1 MTLSSLK
8 TVIDGYNLLHQTPV
22 MQSGSGPT
30 WLHQQRSNLIHELA
44 KLLTP
49 AERVSTIC
57 VFDAHTDRS
66 PNTTDF
72 VLEDIR
78 VCFAHHHREADDFIE
93 DLIDQHRSPRSLL
106 VVSSDRRIRNAAK
119 YRQAQ
124 TIDSRDWY
132 EKISLR
138 YTDSRNHATS
148 ITKEIDPESIK
159 NTSIMEHEVDAWVS
173 YLEME
178 KISVNK
184 SPEDHP
190 APKPKAAP
198 KLSKKSNE
206 RKASPPNKRSTGPTK
221 KVPKGVSKRAPK
233 SSRNLPESKPLTA
246 DESGIDP
253 KILKRANR
261 KLPEDGPLFPE
272 DYFDGIS

>member
-1 MTLSSLK
+1 MNLDSLK

-22 MQSGSGPT
+22 MQSGSGPA
-30 WLHQQRSNLIHELA
+30 WLHQQRINLIQELA

-49 AERVSTIC
+49 AERTTTMC

-93 DLIDQHRSPRSLL
+93 DLIEQHRSPRSLL

-119 YRQAQ
+119 YRQVK
-124 TIDSRDWY
+124 TIDSREWY
-132 EKISLR
+132 DNISLR
-138 YTDSRNHATS
+138 YTDSLSHATLP
-148 ITKEIDPESIK
+148 TNEVDPESIK
-159 NTSIMEHEVDAWVS
+159 NASILEYEVDAWVS

-178 KISVNK
+178 KISVTK

-190 APKPKAAP
+190 TTKQTDAPKR
-198 KLSKKSNE
+198 SKNPNA
-206 RKASPPNKRSTGPTK
+206 RKDSPSNKRSGGPTK
-221 KVPKGVSKRAPK
+221 KVPGGVPKRPPK
-233 SSRNLPESKPLTA
+233 SSRNTSETKPMTA

>member
-1 MTLSSLK
+1 MTLDLLK

-22 MQSGSGPT
+22 MQSGSGPA
-30 WLHQQRSNLIHELA
+30 WLHQQRINLIQELA

-49 AERVSTIC
+49 EERRTTIC

-106 VVSSDRRIRNAAK
+106 VVSSDRRIQNAAK

-124 TIDSRDWY
+124 TIDSRDWFDR
-132 EKISLR
+132 ISLR
-138 YTDSRNHATS
+138 YTDSLDHATP
-148 ITKEIDPESIK
+148 TVNEIDPESIK
-159 NTSIMEHEVDAWVS
+159 NVSVMEHEVDAWVN

-178 KISVNK
+178 NLFVTK
-184 SPEDHP
+184 SPEDKSIS
-190 APKPKAAP
+190 KPKDAP
-198 KLSKKSNE
+198 KLPKKTNE
-206 RKASPPNKRSTGPTK
+206 RKTSSPSNRNKSTTK
-221 KVPKGVSKRAPK
+221 KASGNASKNPQTSSNKK
-233 SSRNLPESKPLTA
+233 SKSKTQNA

>member
-1 MTLSSLK
+1 
-8 TVIDGYNLLHQTPV
+8 
-22 MQSGSGPT
+22 MQSGSGPA
-30 WLHQQRSNLIHELA
+30 WLHQQRINLIQELA

-49 AERVSTIC
+49 AERATAIC

-93 DLIDQHRSPRSLL
+93 DLIEHHRSPRSLV
-106 VVSSDRRIRNAAK
+106 VVSSDRRIQSAAK

-132 EKISLR
+132 DKISLR
-138 YTDSRNHATS
+138 YTESLNHAASTA
-148 ITKEIDPESIK
+148 IEVDPESIK
-159 NTSIMEHEVDAWVS
+159 HASIMGHEVDAWVS

-178 KISVNK
+178 KIFVNK
-184 SPEDHP
+184 SSEDQ
-190 APKPKAAP
+190 PKPKLKAAP
-198 KLSKKSNE
+198 KLSKKPNE
-206 RKASPPNKRSTGPTK
+206 RKSSTPNKRNNGPTK
-221 KVPKGVSKRAPK
+221 KVPESVSKRASK
-233 SSRNLPESKPLTA
+233 SSRSTPESKPLTA